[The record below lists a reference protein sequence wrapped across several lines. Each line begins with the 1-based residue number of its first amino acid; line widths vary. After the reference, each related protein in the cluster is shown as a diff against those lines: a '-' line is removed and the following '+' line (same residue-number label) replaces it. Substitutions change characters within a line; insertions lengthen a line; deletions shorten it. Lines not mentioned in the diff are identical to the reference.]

1 MNVSWLTQTPI
12 NSWTN
17 TGASIDRKD
26 VSQQSRNPQ
35 IYYMDKGEIFLV
47 MSSVLNGMD
56 SSEQQTRKPRRG
68 ISIISFISK
77 F

>member
-1 MNVSWLTQTPI
+1 MNVSWLTHTPI

-47 MSSVLNGMD
+47 MSSMLSGMD
-56 SSEQQTRKPRRG
+56 SSEQQPRRG
-68 ISIISFISK
+68 IPIISFISK